1 LQQGLAEDEKGRKD
15 EAIPLYT
22 DAAEICLKAVSV
34 HNVQYLLFDFKILNI

>member
-22 DAAEICLKAVSV
+22 DAAEICLKAVCV
-34 HNVQYLLFDFKILNI
+34 PNDIFYLNI